1 MKIKYNGKSYVV
13 DTTQRVA
20 DLRDFGINMVVSI
33 NGKLED
39 YIELDYSYDEIMSMT
54 VAELDAV
61 EASIE
66 NIVGFSSMLKA
77 DKQQALL
84 MALGILTVED
94 GE

>member
-1 MKIKYNGKSYVV
+1 MNVKKNNFETEATQNEKGHWTVGNILVSV
-13 DTTQRVA
+13 DGVNFVGGYQRA
-20 DLRDFGINMVVSI
+20 
-33 NGKLED
+33 
-39 YIELDYSYDEIMSMT
+39 YTYDEIMAMT

-66 NIVGFSSMLKA
+66 NIVGFSTMLKA

-84 MALGILTVED
+84 YALGILTVED